1 MGIEVSGF
9 FMLLIMV
16 ADIWAIV
23 NLFKS
28 EAPTGRIVL
37 WILLILVLP
46 LIGFFA
52 WLLVGPRSG
61 RANRSPS

>member
-9 FMLLIMV
+9 IMLLIMI

-23 NLFKS
+23 NLLKS
-28 EAPTGRIVL
+28 GAATGKIVFWVL
-37 WILLILVLP
+37 FILVLP

-52 WLLVGPRSG
+52 WLLAGPRSAG
-61 RANRSPS
+61 VGQSPS